1 MKKGSPLSKTRQS
14 LLHQFFLKLW
24 YQQSLTSRLLSLC
37 LLPLASVYQSIA
49 RSRRRHQSQ
58 RAKALSVPV
67 VIVGNITVGGTGKTP
82 VVIALAAA
90 LKAHN
95 IQVGIISRG
104 YGGSHDQS
112 ERVKPLLVSPQ
123 TSVTISGDEAL
134 LIAKETLCSVVISR
148 NRREAAEY
156 LLSITPQLDVII
168 SDDGLQHYQLY
179 RSLEIVVVDNKRG
192 LGNQYCLPAG
202 PLREPIERLEDVDWV
217 LFNTQIDDT
226 CDSTRQLITAVLPTI
241 QCQRASVCLKPNSWL
256 NVGLQTCHELDEPTW
271 LKAHRA
277 TSQPLVTAIAAIG
290 NPQRFFDTVARL
302 GIVANDLAFDDH
314 HGYAAD
320 DFEADADN
328 IVLMTSKD
336 AVKCASFANKYVWAL
351 NVSLQLPQAL
361 IDDVLNVIGK
371 PHKAASTKN
380 SPIKN

>member
-1 MKKGSPLSKTRQS
+1 MKKGNPLSKTRQS

-37 LLPLASVYQSIA
+37 LLPLASLYQSVA
-49 RSRRRHQSQ
+49 RIRRRQQSQ
-58 RAKALSVPV
+58 RARALSVPI

-95 IQVGIISRG
+95 VKVGIISRG

-112 ERVKPLLVSPQ
+112 AEVKPLLVCPQ
-123 TSVTISGDEAL
+123 TSVTISGDESL
-134 LIAKETLCSVVISR
+134 LIAKETLCPVVISR
-148 NRREAAEY
+148 NRQEAAEY

-202 PLREPIERLEDVDWV
+202 PLRESIERLEEVNWV
-217 LFNTQIDDT
+217 LFNTQVNDN
-226 CDSTRQLITAVLPTI
+226 CDSTRQLINAALPTLK
-241 QCQRASVCLKPNSWL
+241 CQRASVCLEPNSWL
-256 NVGLQTCHELDEPTW
+256 NVGLQTWHELDEPAW
-271 LKAHRA
+271 LSAHKA

-290 NPQRFFDTVARL
+290 NPQRFFDTVAAL
-302 GIVANDLAFDDH
+302 GIMANNLAFDDH

-320 DFEADADN
+320 DLEADAEN
-328 IVLMTSKD
+328 IVVMTSKD
-336 AVKCASFANKYVWAL
+336 AVKCVSFANKYVWAL
-351 NVSLQLPQAL
+351 NVSLQLPTAL
-361 IDDVLNVIGK
+361 VNDVLSIIGEL
-371 PHKAASTKN
+371 HKASSTKN
-380 SPIKN
+380 SSIKN